1 MKQTHFSCFLWT
13 ALWALGACSPDDA
26 KDPTPQ
32 PDPISS
38 RFNFDLNELPEYFA
52 GEPTH
57 YALDPSNSNT
67 PPSNLPT
74 AEGITLGRVLFYD
87 KALSLEQTL
96 ACADCHQA
104 SMGFGDTARFSLGFS
119 GGRTGA
125 HSMRLANAVYFGSGQ
140 MFWDRRAAT
149 LEAQTTEPIQDRI
162 EMGFDANQGGLDS
175 LVRRLEQ
182 TDYYP
187 ILFEAAFGDRTL
199 NPERIQ
205 KTLAQFVRAL
215 QSYDS
220 PFDQGFASVFNPAL
234 GDGGL
239 MIPFPN
245 YSTAENNGKRLFLLP
260 PNQGGAGC
268 QGCHVA
274 PSFAYNPAAHSNGL
288 DPGETVFFKSPSLKN
303 VGRDGHFM
311 HDGRFS
317 NLVEVVEHYNSG
329 IQYGIAL
336 DQRLLVGNTQNPLRL
351 NLTPTEK
358 ADLVAFLKT
367 LDDPVLATDPKFADP
382 FLSH

>member
-1 MKQTHFSCFLWT
+1 MKSLRSFSFWLV
-13 ALWALGACSPDDA
+13 ALGALNACKPDNTTD
-26 KDPTPQ
+26 TPQ

-38 RFNFDLNELPEYFA
+38 RFNFDLNDLPDYFG
-52 GEPTH
+52 GEPAH
-57 YALDPSNSNT
+57 YALDPANPNT
-67 PPSNLPT
+67 PQSNLPT

-87 KALSLEQTL
+87 KALSINNAI

-104 SMGFGDTARFSLGFS
+104 SMGFGDTARLSLGFN
-119 GGRTGA
+119 GGLSGA
-125 HSMRLANAVYFGSGQ
+125 HSMRLGNAVYFGSGQ

-149 LEAQTTEPIQDRI
+149 LEAQTTQPIQDRI

-175 LVRRLEQ
+175 LVHRLNQ

-187 ILFEAAFGDRTL
+187 ILFEAAFGDQTV

-205 KTLAQFVRAL
+205 KALAQFVRSL

-220 PFDQGFASVFNPAL
+220 QFDQGFASVFNSAL

-245 YSTAENNGKRLFLLP
+245 YSTSENNGKRLFLLP
-260 PNQGGAGC
+260 PNQGGGGC

-303 VGRDGHFM
+303 VGLDGHYM

-317 NLVEVVEHYNSG
+317 TLEEVVEHYNSG
-329 IQYGIAL
+329 IQFGIAL
-336 DQRLLVGNTQNPLRL
+336 DQRLLVGNTQNPIRL

-358 ADLVAFLKT
+358 ADLVAFLQT
-367 LDDPVLATDPKFADP
+367 LDDPGLSTDPRFADP